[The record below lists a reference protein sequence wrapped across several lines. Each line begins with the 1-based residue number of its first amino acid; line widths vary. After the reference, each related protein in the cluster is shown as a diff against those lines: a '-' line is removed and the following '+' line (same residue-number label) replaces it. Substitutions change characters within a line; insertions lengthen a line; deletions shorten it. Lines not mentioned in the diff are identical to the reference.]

1 MENITFDPK
10 DWDDLKE
17 IGIKVFADMIDFQKN
32 VREREIWNE
41 PTPSIKSFISNE
53 KLPLDPQGL
62 NEIYKEI
69 QTYLLPYNKG
79 NIHPKFWSWVQ
90 STGNPSS
97 IIAEIIIAGM
107 NADVATGNH
116 APMYVEAKVINWLKE
131 IFDFPKSGHGV
142 LVSGTSVA
150 NLCGLLA
157 ARNNF
162 EGSKV
167 RNKGIFGFNKQFIIY
182 SSTETHSCIIKAA
195 DIIGIGKDNV
205 RLIKVNSS
213 FQIESEELEKQINKD
228 KSLGFI
234 PLCIVGNIGTV
245 NTGAIDDI
253 DILSEIASRYKIWF
267 HIDGAFGAFAYL
279 IDEYKCKLKSIN
291 QADSLSF
298 DLHKWISLP
307 FGIGAILFKDK
318 NMQRNAFVEHPNYLE
333 QNDEG
338 LASGFDP
345 IFNYSI
351 EMSRSF
357 KALKI
362 WMLFKE
368 RGINHISQVIKK
380 NLDDIKYL
388 EQQITD
394 RPNIFELACP
404 VALNVICFRF
414 IAPNLPENMLNA
426 INKRIVILLQTNG
439 IAIVSN
445 AYINRKYYL
454 RLANVNHRSVR
465 SDFDEVLK
473 AIISLIEE
481 CKKDLL

>member
-1 MENITFDPK
+1 MENNTLDPQ

-17 IGIKVFADMIDFQKN
+17 IGIKVFTDMIDFQKN
-32 VREREIWNE
+32 VREREIWKE
-41 PTPSIKSFISNE
+41 PSMSVRSIISNE
-53 KLPLDPQGL
+53 KLPIGPQDL
-62 NEIYKEI
+62 NEIYDQIK
-69 QTYLLPYNKG
+69 TNLLPYNKG

-90 STGNPSS
+90 STGTPSS
-97 IIAEIIIAGM
+97 IIAEMIIAGM

-116 APMYVEAKVINWLKE
+116 GPMYVEEKVINWLKE
-131 IFDFPKSGHGV
+131 IFDFPKDGHGV

-157 ARNNF
+157 ARNNY
-162 EGSKV
+162 EDSIV
-167 RNKGIFGFNKQFIIY
+167 RNNGIFNLNKQFIVY
-182 SSTETHSCIIKAA
+182 SSTETHSCVLKAA
-195 DIIGIGKDNV
+195 DIIGIGKNNV
-205 RLIKVNSS
+205 RLINVNST
-213 FQIESEELEKQINKD
+213 FQINSVALEEQI
-228 KSLGFI
+228 KSDLAQDLI

-253 DILSEIASRYKIWF
+253 DSLSEIANRYKIWL

-279 IDEYKCKLKSIN
+279 VDEYRSKLRSIN
-291 QADSLSF
+291 KADSLSF

-318 NMQRNAFVEHPNYLE
+318 NKQRNAFVEHPNYLE

-362 WMLFKE
+362 WMLMKE
-368 RGINHISQVIKK
+368 KGINQISSVIKK

-388 EQQITD
+388 EQLILNKPD
-394 RPNIFELACP
+394 IFELACP
-404 VALNVICFRF
+404 VTLNVICFRF
-414 IAPNLPENMLNA
+414 IDPKLQENMLNA
-426 INKRIVILLQTNG
+426 INKKIVILLQTRG
-439 IAIVSN
+439 YAVISN
-445 AYINRKYYL
+445 AYINKKYYM
-454 RLANVNHRSVR
+454 RLANVNHRSIR
-465 SDFDEVLK
+465 SDFDDLLK
-473 AIISLIEE
+473 AIITLIEE
-481 CKKDLL
+481 CKKQIL